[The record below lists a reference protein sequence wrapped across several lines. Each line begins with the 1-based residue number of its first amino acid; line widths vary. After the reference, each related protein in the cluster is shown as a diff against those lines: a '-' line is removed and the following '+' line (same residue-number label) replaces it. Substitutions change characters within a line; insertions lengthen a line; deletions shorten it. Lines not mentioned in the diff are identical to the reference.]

1 MFKRYRSRC
10 ESESDAELVQAACR
24 GSEDAI
30 GELYER
36 HGSMVYRFTLRM
48 SGDASMAEEITQE
61 AFLAFLRQPHQFEAQ
76 RSAFSTW
83 LCGIARR
90 QLWKRMEREEPF
102 LGIDAFEEQIDQEPP
117 LDPYELLSRKNA
129 VDAVRSAIDQLPLW
143 MKEVVILCELE
154 ELTYPEASLILGVPI
169 GTVRSR
175 LHRAKARLGALLC
188 SVPACAGEEKK
199 L

>member
-1 MFKRYRSRC
+1 MFKRYRSRA
-10 ESESDAELVQAACR
+10 ESGSDADLVQAARR
-24 GSEDAI
+24 GSGDAI

-36 HGSMVYRFTLRM
+36 HGAMVYRFTLRM

-61 AFLAFLRQPHQFEAQ
+61 VFLAFLRQPHQFEAQ
-76 RSAFSTW
+76 RGAFSTW

-102 LGIDAFEEQIDQEPP
+102 IGIDASEEQTDQESP
-117 LDPYELLSRKNA
+117 LDPYELLSRK
-129 VDAVRSAIDQLPLW
+129 DAIHMVRSAIDQLPLW

-154 ELTYPEASLILGVPI
+154 ELTYAEVSFILGVPI

-175 LHRAKARLGALLC
+175 LHRAKARLA
-188 SVPACAGEEKK
+188 SVWCTDPACAGEEKK